1 MQMSDPPELISHSL
15 VLSATI
21 SFLLVHFF
29 FQQTPTAGEVATSHA
44 EHIDILNLTVEAV
57 HHNSSM
63 LVCCLSFATLSKP
76 VLVYDAT
83 ARRQGYV
90 FSANMVKYGFAFVNG
105 RIKSDFHSCHVVT
118 VL

>member
-63 LVCCLSFATLSKP
+63 LVCCLSLLPRCLNLYLSMM
-76 VLVYDAT
+76 LQHA
-83 ARRQGYV
+83 
-90 FSANMVKYGFAFVNG
+90 G
-105 RIKSDFHSCHVVT
+105 RGMYFQLT
-118 VL
+118 W